1 MGLPIGCRFF
11 AGEVVMKIGSAS
23 IRWFGV
29 VAYACFWLLGGV
41 CCPAAETRPPV
52 KNVIVLIPDGCGA
65 EHFTLARW
73 YRGRSLALD
82 GILVGAVQTHIAD
95 SVVADSAPAATA
107 FATGQRTSDKVI
119 GMGPKRATLPGVP
132 QPGPELQYRPLATVL
147 EGARLSGKATGVI
160 ATSRVSHATPAAYA
174 AHVPSR
180 SLENE
185 IMEQLVYQGVDVVLG
200 GGRDQLLPLSA
211 QGKRAD
217 GEDLRQVLKQSGYQL
232 PETREALAEVKPG
245 KVFGMFASGPL
256 SPELDRPQLRPQEP
270 TLAEMTAKAIEL
282 LTANPHGFFLVVE
295 GSQIDWA
302 CHANDPAHLISD
314 LLAFDDAVRVA
325 LDFAKRDGQTLL
337 LAVPDHNTGGLT
349 IGNFRTD
356 ATYSQ
361 MQIGDLLDPLRQMRR
376 SSSGIWDQLCGGR
389 EREAVKAESIDP
401 RDVQRVVLE
410 HWSVTIDLEEAREI
424 LALAAPLPP
433 ALAHWGVGRVVS
445 RKATVIGWSTHG
457 HTGGDVPLFAFGPG
471 RPVGLI
477 DGPRVGTLT
486 AEALGLDL
494 AALNERLFVDARE
507 ALASAT
513 LDVVEASPGNLVV
526 KVALGD
532 RTAEL
537 PVHKNL
543 LLMDGQEIELEGL
556 VVCAPPI
563 EPQTEPRIFLPLQAV
578 QRILGRSEP
587 LPRVQ
592 LSKPH

>member
-1 MGLPIGCRFF
+1 MALQRDTRRIGRAAVVQQAVPDAAQIVAFGLPFEPRQQVGV
-11 AGEVVMKIGSAS
+11 A
-23 IRWFGV
+23 FGFV
-29 VAYACFWLLGGV
+29 QQRPQVLGGELAKRGELADLPGRHV
-41 CCPAAETRPPV
+41 DFRLDV
-52 KNVIVLIPDGCGA
+52 VSGRRVIGQNDLMRNSQGPQD
-65 EHFTLARW
+65 LAQ
-73 YRGRSLALD
+73 LA
-82 GILVGAVQTHIAD
+82 VVTHIAD

-107 FATGQRTSDKVI
+107 FATGQQTSDKVI

-160 ATSRVSHATPAAYA
+160 ATSRISHATPAAYA

-180 SLENE
+180 SLEND

-424 LALAAPLPP
+424 WPWRHRCHPSWL
-433 ALAHWGVGRVVS
+433 
-445 RKATVIGWSTHG
+445 
-457 HTGGDVPLFAFGPG
+457 TGGW
-471 RPVGLI
+471 
-477 DGPRVGTLT
+477 
-486 AEALGLDL
+486 
-494 AALNERLFVDARE
+494 
-507 ALASAT
+507 
-513 LDVVEASPGNLVV
+513 
-526 KVALGD
+526 
-532 RTAEL
+532 AEL
-537 PVHKNL
+537 SR
-543 LLMDGQEIELEGL
+543 
-556 VVCAPPI
+556 AR
-563 EPQTEPRIFLPLQAV
+563 PR
-578 QRILGRSEP
+578 
-587 LPRVQ
+587 
-592 LSKPH
+592 